1 MLQTAHK
8 DKKMADRSAHATIK
22 GYFYQFD
29 KTILELLDATSP
41 DFSIVVEGIEDI
53 DLTDGSAESLIQ
65 CKYYEGTEYVHSVI
79 KDAVIHMLRHFGS
92 LGCQA
97 GQTLRYR
104 VYGHYKSG
112 QEKLPATLDLAFVKK
127 HFFSYRENG
136 VLHEVHNEL
145 GIDDSQIGHFLS
157 LLDVDIRAPSYDIQQ
172 QRVRDLL
179 ANTLP
184 GCNAEDAEAFHYPR
198 AINAIQKLAVQATP
212 VQRTITRADFI
223 SAVDQKDTVFSR
235 WLLEKFGS
243 DHYAKSLKRKHF
255 AIPGTRTPKVNRIFS
270 LDMSDGLDIARAVQ
284 MLRAIGTRFSNK
296 EHRRTPDSDRF
307 CPYVLLRGITEGET
321 AVLKNALYE
330 SGAHVE
336 DGHPFLGSAFYRERL
351 HALPAKADLPRLRFI
366 PSDLQLAPAFAGIH
380 GSPTEVFDFYRT
392 SPVENG
398 LRIPGAIHNEIQVPH
413 SYFISEIL
421 KP

>member
-1 MLQTAHK
+1 
-8 DKKMADRSAHATIK
+8 MADRSAHATIK

-29 KTILELLDATSP
+29 KTILELLEATSP
-41 DFSIVVEGIEDI
+41 DSSIVVEGIEDI
-53 DLTDGSAESLIQ
+53 DLTDGSGESLIQ

-79 KDAVIHMLRHFGS
+79 KDAIIHMLRHFRES
-92 LGCQA
+92 GCPE

-127 HFFSYRENG
+127 HFFSYKEKDIS
-136 VLHEVHNEL
+136 HEVHNEL
-145 GIDDSQIGHFLS
+145 GIDDGQLGRFLS
-157 LLDVDIRAPSYDIQQ
+157 LLDIDIRAPSYDVQQ
-172 QRVRDLL
+172 RRVRDLL
-179 ANTLP
+179 ARTLL
-184 GCNAEDAEAFHYPR
+184 GCNAEDAEAFYYPR
-198 AINAIQKLAVQATP
+198 AINAIQKLAVQADP
-212 VQRTITRADFI
+212 VQRTISRTDFI
-223 SAVDQKDTVFSR
+223 SVVDQKDTVFSR

-243 DHYAKSLKRKHF
+243 EHYAKSLKRKHF
-255 AIPGTRTPKVNRIFS
+255 SIPGTRIPKANRVFC
-270 LDMSDGLDIARAVQ
+270 LDMLDGLDVARAVQ
-284 MLRAIGTRFSNK
+284 MLQVIGTRFSNK
-296 EHRRTPDSDRF
+296 EHKRTSDSDRF
-307 CPYVLLRGITEGET
+307 CPYVLLRGISEGET

-330 SGAHVE
+330 SGADIE
-336 DGHPFLGSAFYRERL
+336 DGHPFLGSVFHRERL
-351 HALPAKADLPRLRFI
+351 HALPAKVDRPRLRFI
-366 PSDLQLAPAFAGIH
+366 PSDLQLASAFAGIH